1 MASIHYTPRRA
12 VRATLPKTEPAGSLL
27 VVGLGTEMEGLTS
40 VLGVGPFCVPG
51 LGDGHCYCRFR
62 ADYKWASA
70 HLTKQRPHLA
80 DTPCNSPDSGQM
92 RGIPLN
98 SRPCGRM
105 DGGVRDVPKME
116 VIEMT

>member
-1 MASIHYTPRRA
+1 MASINYTPPRA

-27 VVGLGTEMEGLTS
+27 VVGLGSSMEGLAS
-40 VLGVGPFCVPG
+40 VLGVGPFCVSG
-51 LGDGHCYCRFR
+51 TGNEHCCRRFR
-62 ADYKWASA
+62 ADYKWADA

-80 DTPCNSPDSGQM
+80 DTPCNSPDSGQI

-98 SRPCGRM
+98 SRACGRM